1 MVLEQKSLC
10 RFFTLLVFDQMP
22 GTSSLRNTQLLH
34 IIAWLIFAAIGIALS
49 GLQADIIFVTSSAS
63 VKYFYIWVKLYR
75 INTLTTLLEGIV

>member
-34 IIAWLIFAAIGIALS
+34 IIAWLIFAAIGIGIALS
-49 GLQADIIFVTSSAS
+49 GLQ
-63 VKYFYIWVKLYR
+63 
-75 INTLTTLLEGIV
+75 EGFTVFWKGFSDNV

>member
-49 GLQADIIFVTSSAS
+49 GLQ
-63 VKYFYIWVKLYR
+63 
-75 INTLTTLLEGIV
+75 EGFTVFWKGFSDNV